1 MAQLGPN
8 ELKKTFLQL
17 FWATYSS
24 VRPYIKQTT
33 SFQMVDGIVQVLA
46 VLQWRIFSS
55 SDFEWHFIDD
65 GPFTNID

>member
-1 MAQLGPN
+1 
-8 ELKKTFLQL
+8 
-17 FWATYSS
+17 
-24 VRPYIKQTT
+24 
-33 SFQMVDGIVQVLA
+33 MVDGIVQVLA